1 MLRVLVLKVDV
12 LFIFL
17 NNKIMKIP
25 YNILLS
31 IITKNLFLVIQEFN
45 YNKIIRNLVI
55 ILKDNCDNDKK
66 IEVNDRFIIK
76 TIIDISFGIFDHNVI
91 QSINDLIIKDLR
103 VYREKIKSL
112 TFGIN
117 YSNENK
123 TTVS

>member
-1 MLRVLVLKVDV
+1 
-12 LFIFL
+12 
-17 NNKIMKIP
+17 MKIP

-31 IITKNLFLVIQEFN
+31 IIIKNLFLIIQEFN

-55 ILKDNCDNDKK
+55 ILKDNCDNDKN

-103 VYREKIKSL
+103 IYREKIKSL

-117 YSNENK
+117 YSNDNK
-123 TTVS
+123 TIIS